1 MNEPAVASLRAPDAD
16 TVGAAAPL
24 QLGARQRAMLQEMG
38 VRLWWPQAPLAS
50 AFASALPGQD
60 DGAQKDGEVASLLQA
75 GANVCTNGKDASSQ
89 DLAVTARATGIAPAA
104 LAMPDAGSDVKAA
117 QAAFVATPAAAR
129 LHPASAQAEPDLRV
143 GKSQLDTRQPNACP
157 LNARTPVVPQR
168 AYALHDGQRGE
179 PAHAE
184 KPPAS
189 GGHAVGA
196 ARWLLVLDP
205 PGLEEL
211 PATEQR
217 AQADVRR
224 LLMNMVAAVRLEPY
238 RVHHMCAAQCVVAPG
253 QMLSEAELAPWRASL
268 WQEMQRLQPQLLLCM
283 GRHAAYSVLGSS
295 APLGQ
300 LRGQAHRMAWSE
312 AAACERENNAGM
324 ADDAAQAAGGRA
336 ELAALVAT
344 PVVVTFPPAYLLRT
358 PAAKRE
364 AWQDLCLAHALS
376 QLPLQA

>member
-16 TVGAAAPL
+16 TAGATAPL

-38 VRLWWPQAPLAS
+38 VRLWWPQAPFAS

-60 DGAQKDGEVASLLQA
+60 DGVQKDGEIASLPQA
-75 GANVCTNGKDASSQ
+75 GANACANGKDVLPQ
-89 DLAVTARATGIAPAA
+89 DLAATARATGMAPAA
-104 LAMPDAGSDVKAA
+104 LAMPDAGSDVGSDVKAA
-117 QAAFVATPAAAR
+117 QAAFAVTPAAAR
-129 LHPASAQAEPDLRV
+129 LQAASAQAEPDLRV

-157 LNARTPVVPQR
+157 LNTRTPVVAQQ

-283 GRHAAYSVLGSS
+283 GRHAAYSVLSSS
-295 APLGQ
+295 APLRQ

-336 ELAALVAT
+336 ELAALAAT
-344 PVVVTFPPAYLLRT
+344 PVVVTFPPAYLFV
-358 PAAKRE
+358 AV
-364 AWQDLCLAHALS
+364 S
-376 QLPLQA
+376 